1 MSEDEQGLTKKQIEK
16 LGKELEEHP
25 IMNPKKLMVEDLK
38 QKLKEYLQK
47 RRIELLR
54 EQSNVAINIGKYDMA
69 LEVLEWL
76 KNQ

>member
-38 QKLKEYLQK
+38 LYCLPYCRCKGYSQ
-47 RRIELLR
+47 
-54 EQSNVAINIGKYDMA
+54 
-69 LEVLEWL
+69 
-76 KNQ
+76 